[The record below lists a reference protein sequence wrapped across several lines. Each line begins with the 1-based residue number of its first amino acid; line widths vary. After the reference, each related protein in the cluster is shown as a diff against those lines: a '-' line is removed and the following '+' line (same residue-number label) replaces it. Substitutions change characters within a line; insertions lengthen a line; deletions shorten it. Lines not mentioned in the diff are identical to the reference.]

1 MFCIKNYLSPRCVI
15 FVVQLCI
22 SAIYMDNGL
31 CFFRKIVE
39 LFADKQCT
47 ESYIA
52 FAAKQFAKRFAFSA
66 QFSAG
71 GYKNIVRCKVRI
83 APVIFVL
90 AHQNVF
96 FHECRNFFHFVI
108 IGRKKSYSLIVAP
121 KVRNIFCKSPFIF
134 IALVKQYHY
143 FQFVIAVECNQLQ
156 NNGLHKIICCCF
168 FSVKTDCG
176 ILRKRQTYRHIMQNL
191 RLFCQSKHGILKNII
206 IHRELFFGILYF
218 RIHFNCSDSKTQL

>member
-52 FAAKQFAKRFAFSA
+52 FAAKQFAERFAFSA

-96 FHECRNFFHFVI
+96 SMNAEISFTSSSSDAKILFSYR
-108 IGRKKSYSLIVAP
+108 RSKSAEY
-121 KVRNIFCKSPFIF
+121 
-134 IALVKQYHY
+134 
-143 FQFVIAVECNQLQ
+143 
-156 NNGLHKIICCCF
+156 
-168 FSVKTDCG
+168 
-176 ILRKRQTYRHIMQNL
+176 IL
-191 RLFCQSKHGILKNII
+191 
-206 IHRELFFGILYF
+206 
-218 RIHFNCSDSKTQL
+218 